1 MAFFAGGSSLGKAAW
16 DSLPDDVKRN
26 SSSWLKRL
34 YGYSGGGGGK
44 FVLNED
50 KKFGNV
56 GSSLSN
62 KAAELRD
69 ELLGMSESMTKTADA
84 EYNDLL
90 RQITQ
95 EYNTMAVQEAEKARA
110 WSASQSALDRD
121 FNASEAEKARLWQE
135 SMTASQN
142 QFNAAEAEK
151 ARSWQESMRNSAYQA
166 TMADMQKAGL
176 NPILAYSQGASA
188 TPVAS
193 SATASSVGSTSSGS
207 HSGSY
212 STSAANVKQRASSIS
227 FALKA
232 MDALISSHSNSASNL
247 SSGLGALGTVLSAV
261 VRAFAS

>member
-1 MAFFAGGSSLGKAAW
+1 MFFTPFNSSMLGNTVKAPVDVVYDEFGRPGHLSKSGRHHGGAGGKI
-16 DSLPDDVKRN
+16 PV
-26 SSSWLKRL
+26 
-34 YGYSGGGGGK
+34 SGLSQSASELHDELQGM
-44 FVLNED
+44 
-50 KKFGNV
+50 
-56 GSSLSN
+56 GSSMMN
-62 KAAELRD
+62 
-69 ELLGMSESMTKTADA
+69 TADS

-95 EYNTMAVQEAEKARA
+95 EYNDMAVKEAEKARA

-142 QFNAAEAEK
+142 QFNASEAEK

-193 SATASSVGSTSSGS
+193 SATASSVGATSSAV
-207 HSGSY
+207 HSSGY

-247 SSGLGALGTVLSAV
+247 SSGLGALGAVLSAV

>member
-1 MAFFAGGSSLGKAAW
+1 MFFTPFDSSILGNTVKAPKDVVYDEFGRPGHLSKSGRHHGGS
-16 DSLPDDVKRN
+16 
-26 SSSWLKRL
+26 
-34 YGYSGGGGGK
+34 GGK
-44 FVLNED
+44 IPVSGLSESASALHD
-50 KKFGNV
+50 ELQGI
-56 GSSLSN
+56 GSSMMNNVDS
-62 KAAELRD
+62 
-69 ELLGMSESMTKTADA
+69 

-90 RQITQ
+90 RQITR
-95 EYNTMAVQEAEKARA
+95 EYNDLAVKEAEKARA

-142 QFNAAEAEK
+142 QFNAFQAEK
-151 ARSWQESMRNSAYQA
+151 ARSWQEYMRNSAYQA
-166 TMADMQKAGL
+166 TMADLQNAGL

-212 STSAANVKQRASSIS
+212 STSAASVKQRASSIS

-247 SSGLGALGTVLSAV
+247 SSGLGALGSVLSAV
-261 VRAFAS
+261 IRAFAS

>member
-16 DSLPDDVKRN
+16 DSLPDDLKRTAP
-26 SSSWLKRL
+26 SWEKRL
-34 YGYSGGGGGK
+34 YGYHGGAGGK
-44 FVLNED
+44 FVLDED

-56 GSSLSN
+56 GSSLSA
-62 KAAELRD
+62 KASELRD
-69 ELLGMSESMTKTADA
+69 ELYGMGSSMMNTADA
-84 EYNDLL
+84 DYNELL
-90 RQITQ
+90 RQITS
-95 EYNTMAVQEAEKARA
+95 EYNQLAISEAEKARA

-121 FNASEAEKARLWQE
+121 FNATEAEKARLWQE

-193 SATASSVGSTSSGS
+193 SATASSVGATSSGS
-207 HSGSY
+207 HSSGY
-212 STSAANVKQRASSIS
+212 STSAASVKQRASSIQ

-247 SSGLGALGTVLSAV
+247 SSGLGALGSVLSAV
-261 VRAFAS
+261 IRAFAS

>member
-16 DSLPDDVKRN
+16 DSLPDHLKRTAPA
-26 SSSWLKRL
+26 WEKRL
-34 YGYSGGGGGK
+34 YGYHGGAGGK
-44 FVLNED
+44 FDVDDD

-56 GSSLSN
+56 GSSLSS
-62 KAAELRD
+62 KASALRD
-69 ELLGMSESMTKTADA
+69 ELYGMGSSMMSSADSD
-84 EYNDLL
+84 YNELL

-95 EYNTMAVQEAEKARA
+95 EYNDMAVKEAEKARA

-176 NPILAYSQGASA
+176 NPILAYAQGASA
-188 TPVAS
+188 TPVVS
-193 SATASSVGSTSSGS
+193 SATASSVGATSSGS
-207 HSGSY
+207 HSSGY
-212 STSAANVKQRASSIS
+212 STSAASVKQRASSIS

-247 SSGLGALGTVLSAV
+247 SSGLGALGAVLSAV

>member
-1 MAFFAGGSSLGKAAW
+1 MAWIPHFTPKW
-16 DSLPDDVKRN
+16 VRDSAVKNVVAPVEVARQEAIN
-26 SSSWLKRL
+26 RGL
-34 YGYSGGGGGK
+34 
-44 FVLNED
+44 VDED

-56 GSSLSN
+56 GSSLSA
-62 KAAELRD
+62 KASELRD
-69 ELLGMSESMTKTADA
+69 ELYGMGSSMMNTADSD
-84 EYNDLL
+84 YNELL
-90 RQITQ
+90 RQITK
-95 EYNTMAVQEAEKARA
+95 EYNDLAVKEAEKARA

-166 TMADMQKAGL
+166 TMSDMQKAGL
-176 NPILAYSQGASA
+176 NPILAYAQGASA

-207 HSGSY
+207 HSSGY
-212 STSAANVKQRASSIS
+212 STSAASVKQRASSIQ

-247 SSGLGALGTVLSAV
+247 SSGLGALGAVLSAV

>member
-1 MAFFAGGSSLGKAAW
+1 MAWIVNNPRSRVRNNKRFVERFANDVYPSLV
-16 DSLPDDVKRN
+16 DSAVSRGVVSN
-26 SSSWLKRL
+26 IT
-34 YGYSGGGGGK
+34 
-44 FVLNED
+44 ETD

-56 GSSLSN
+56 GSSLFGT
-62 KAAELRD
+62 AAKLRD
-69 ELLGMSESMTKTADA
+69 ELLGMSESMTKTADSD
-84 EYNDLL
+84 YNELL
-90 RQITQ
+90 RQIT
-95 EYNTMAVQEAEKARA
+95 EDYNDLAVKEAEKARA
-110 WSASQSALDRD
+110 WSASQSALDRE

-193 SATASSVGSTSSGS
+193 SATASSVGATSSGS
-207 HSGSY
+207 HSSGY
-212 STSAANVKQRASSIS
+212 STSAASVKQRASSIS

-247 SSGLGALGTVLSAV
+247 SSGLGALGSVLSAV
-261 VRAFAS
+261 IRAFAS